1 LFRAEQVTKPF
12 PLQQR
17 RKVLIAI
24 ETFPFVVVIDFAL
37 HSYEHELEV
46 RMQYLEIPEDP
57 SSVAIIYNDDWN
69 GDLFCPFC
77 GIKAIEFVDG
87 ELEAMVCP
95 HLLCAAA
102 HGSVLYVSDLFLLE
116 LQKLDNTLTYE
127 RVCNR
132 GSVPWPD
139 ADGHI
144 DDVSTDSFCGIVPKS
159 LTIINV
165 DTKTGEEMT
174 VSFVPVPA
182 PRSARL
188 DVKSKK
194 L

>member
-1 LFRAEQVTKPF
+1 MGF
-12 PLQQR
+12 
-17 RKVLIAI
+17 
-24 ETFPFVVVIDFAL
+24 D
-37 HSYEHELEV
+37 
-46 RMQYLEIPEDP
+46 IPTDP
-57 SSVAIIYNDDWN
+57 SSVTIVYRDDWN

-95 HLLCAAA
+95 HIICAAA
-102 HGSVLYVSDLFLLE
+102 HGAVLHVSDLFLEALK
-116 LQKLDNTLTYE
+116 KLDSTLTYE

-144 DDVSTDSFCGIVPKS
+144 YDFSTDSFCGIVPKS
-159 LTIINV
+159 ITIITV
-165 DTKTGEEMT
+165 DSETGEEMT
-174 VSFVPVPA
+174 VAFAPVPA

-188 DVKSKK
+188 NVQSKR
-194 L
+194 LA

>member
-1 LFRAEQVTKPF
+1 MQSYDPSSDFS
-12 PLQQR
+12 
-17 RKVLIAI
+17 
-24 ETFPFVVVIDFAL
+24 FVIVIDCAL
-37 HSYEHELEV
+37 HSSGQQLEAG
-46 RMQYLEIPEDP
+46 MQFQEIPKDP
-57 SSVAIIYNDDWN
+57 SSATIIYHDDWH

-95 HLLCAAA
+95 HMICAAA
-102 HGSVLYVSDLFLLE
+102 HGSVLYVSDLFLSE

-139 ADGHI
+139 ADGDI
-144 DDVSTDSFCGIVPKS
+144 FDVSTDSFCSIVPKS
-159 LTIINV
+159 ITIITV
-165 DTKTGEEMT
+165 DSDTGEEMT